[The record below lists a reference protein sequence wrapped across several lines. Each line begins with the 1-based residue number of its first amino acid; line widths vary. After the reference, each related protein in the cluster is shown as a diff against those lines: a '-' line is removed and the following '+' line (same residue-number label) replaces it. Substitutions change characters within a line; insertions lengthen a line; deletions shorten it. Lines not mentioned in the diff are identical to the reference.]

1 MSSIF
6 EVSLIFFCCMRSRY
20 YIYILHRVSMYTCY
34 FTLSLRGEFT
44 HVSLCSKRI
53 DRSIS
58 SALLLSKHTRTPH
71 THTHTHLSLPL
82 INQTITYTHTHNR
95 KQPRPHSTRR
105 RKPRW
110 LKKLPRRE
118 TWSKLRNTLRWQRST
133 PTRLNRQLLLQRRL
147 PLDTETRPRR
157 WLRTKF

>member
-1 MSSIF
+1 MSS
-6 EVSLIFFCCMRSRY
+6 CMGC
-20 YIYILHRVSMYTCY
+20 ITV
-34 FTLSLRGEFT
+34 SLRGDLTLLALFKQ
-44 HVSLCSKRI
+44 SI

-58 SALLLSKHTRTPH
+58 SLPPLSN
-71 THTHTHLSLPL
+71 THTHSLS
-82 INQTITYTHTHNR
+82 QTLTHTYIPLHPINHSNNNNR

-110 LKKLPRRE
+110 LRKPPRRE
-118 TWSKLRNTLRWQRST
+118 TWSRLRNMLRWQRST

>member
-1 MSSIF
+1 M
-6 EVSLIFFCCMRSRY
+6 
-20 YIYILHRVSMYTCY
+20 LHRACLFIDVYLLFY
-34 FTLSLRGEFT
+34 FISQRG
-44 HVSLCSKRI
+44 I
-53 DRSIS
+53 
-58 SALLLSKHTRTPH
+58 HTRLALFEAYRSFDLVRSTSFKTH
-71 THTHTHLSLPL
+71 THTTHTHLSLPL
-82 INQTITYTHTHNR
+82 INQTITHTHTHTHNR